1 MSPNPSSNA
10 HRLDTITSTTRTRCV
25 VASVINRRCGSLNPK
40 PSTAAMPTLLL
51 WRISQDDDQ
60 VRLPESSTTAAAAKK
75 ATKIAAND
83 KELRLK
89 GLGFG
94 GFRF

>member
-1 MSPNPSSNA
+1 M
-10 HRLDTITSTTRTRCV
+10 

-40 PSTAAMPTLLL
+40 PSAAAMPTLLL
-51 WRISQDDDQ
+51 WRVSQDDDQ

-89 GLGFG
+89 GLGSG
-94 GFRF
+94 GLGFSA